1 MTAIKRFQGSPLPGS
16 DRAAS
21 LRCYAFK
28 HSPVGALFGHISC
41 NIFVSFS
48 LSESWV
54 EKGFCFLC
62 VFECSSG
69 QSLLYFIVFPMSKV
83 HSQQGCPSGVV
94 VMCSSSSV
102 LSQGCGV
109 TRPIGRSVS

>member
-21 LRCYAFK
+21 SRCYAFE
-28 HSPVGALFGHISC
+28 HSPVGAVSGYISC

-54 EKGFCFLC
+54 EKGFCFLSAFKDC
-62 VFECSSG
+62 VVLDKVYFISLYFECQKFILNKG
-69 QSLLYFIVFPMSKV
+69 VQSCNV
-83 HSQQGCPSGVV
+83 
-94 VMCSSSSV
+94 
-102 LSQGCGV
+102 
-109 TRPIGRSVS
+109 

>member
-21 LRCYAFK
+21 SHYYAFK
-28 HSPVGALFGHISC
+28 HSPVGALSGYISC

-54 EKGFCFLC
+54 EKGFCFLSAFKDC
-62 VFECSSG
+62 VVLDKVYFISLYFECQKFILNKG
-69 QSLLYFIVFPMSKV
+69 VQSCNV
-83 HSQQGCPSGVV
+83 
-94 VMCSSSSV
+94 
-102 LSQGCGV
+102 
-109 TRPIGRSVS
+109 

>member
-21 LRCYAFK
+21 SHYYAFK
-28 HSPVGALFGHISC
+28 HSPVGALSGYISC

-54 EKGFCFLC
+54 EKGFCFLSAFKDC
-62 VFECSSG
+62 VVLDKVYFISLYFECQKSILNKG
-69 QSLLYFIVFPMSKV
+69 VQSCNV
-83 HSQQGCPSGVV
+83 
-94 VMCSSSSV
+94 
-102 LSQGCGV
+102 
-109 TRPIGRSVS
+109 

>member
-21 LRCYAFK
+21 SRCYAFE
-28 HSPVGALFGHISC
+28 HSPVGAVSGYISC

-54 EKGFCFLC
+54 EKGFCFLS
-62 VFECSSG
+62 VFESFFKDHVV
-69 QSLLYFIVFPMSKV
+69 LDKVYFIVSRMPKV
-83 HSQQGCPSGVV
+83 HSQQECL
-94 VMCSSSSV
+94 V
-102 LSQGCGV
+102 LYYAV
-109 TRPIGRSVS
+109 AVRS

>member
-21 LRCYAFK
+21 SRCYAFE
-28 HSPVGALFGHISC
+28 HSPVGAVSGYISC

-54 EKGFCFLC
+54 EKGFCFLSAFKDC
-62 VFECSSG
+62 VVLVKVYFISLYFECQKFILNKG
-69 QSLLYFIVFPMSKV
+69 VQSCNV
-83 HSQQGCPSGVV
+83 
-94 VMCSSSSV
+94 
-102 LSQGCGV
+102 
-109 TRPIGRSVS
+109 